1 MTLTNQP
8 GAVSA
13 SDLVDAEA
21 AEIVETMRDRPDLL
35 DTSAEQSNPA
45 DRLGF
50 EPFSYTERS

>member
-1 MTLTNQP
+1 MTYTNQP
-8 GAVSA
+8 GDAPA
-13 SDLVDAEA
+13 RDLDAELTEPVA
-21 AEIVETMRDRPDLL
+21 ATCDRPDLL